1 MARVATKFE
10 DHKSFGTLE
19 QPEVSH
25 PDLVSTVS
33 AVVASDKDSKRSGEV
48 NVTTYALA
56 DNVENPLEAIL
67 ALFGGSQAELAKFA
81 LGARNEA
88 IRDAGKNFVR
98 DSILGPEKKMAET
111 LKRVAAAL
119 RMDVDVLRVKCEANP
134 GFLDTLIAMGTGV

>member
-1 MARVATKFE
+1 M
-10 DHKSFGTLE
+10 
-19 QPEVSH
+19 
-25 PDLVSTVS
+25 VSTVS